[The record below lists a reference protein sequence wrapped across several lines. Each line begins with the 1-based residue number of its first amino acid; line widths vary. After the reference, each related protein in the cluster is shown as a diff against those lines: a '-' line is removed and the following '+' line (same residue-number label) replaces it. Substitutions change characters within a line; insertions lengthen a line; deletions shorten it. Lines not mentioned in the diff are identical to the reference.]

1 MYIYRFAY
9 IDCKLA
15 RLFLLLALLETMH
28 SSAVFSPIYVRRK
41 KEDCSGSETAFFQ
54 LREKVI
60 CPIKDGLINRYTRF
74 RLGLYGNSESVS
86 DRVAA
91 SIQAGERKR
100 REIEGASGG
109 DEDEW
114 KGGEDGC

>member
-1 MYIYRFAY
+1 
-9 IDCKLA
+9 
-15 RLFLLLALLETMH
+15 
-28 SSAVFSPIYVRRK
+28 
-41 KEDCSGSETAFFQ
+41 

-100 REIEGASGG
+100 REVEGASGG
-109 DEDEW
+109 IKTNGREAKMVVEA
-114 KGGEDGC
+114 GR